1 MEKKKLNAET
11 GMDYNKVHTYDEA
24 VQAIEEI
31 GILPLANLVP
41 GHPSLES
48 LTEKDHWYTGSDL
61 DPWLWRARFP
71 GDGTAAYGKFFKKK
85 SILISRECFPWVKLI
100 LGSPRPLEE
109 RYEDGLVSKPA
120 MELFQHIQAEPG
132 IETRQLRAEAGMKAP
147 EMKKIFDQALLELQ
161 GSLDIVISGVQERRN
176 SQGERNGWNST
187 SYETVDDW
195 IHNARITVPSI
206 DAADARHRLK
216 ERLQSSC
223 SPEAMI
229 YFGKLFSF

>member
-1 MEKKKLNAET
+1 MKH
-11 GMDYNKVHTYDEA
+11 NKVHTYDEA
-24 VQAIEEI
+24 VQAVKEI
-31 GILPLANLVP
+31 GILPLAGLVP
-41 GHPSLES
+41 EHPSLES
-48 LTEKDHWYTGSDL
+48 LTEKDHWYTGSEL

-85 SILISRECFPWVKLI
+85 SILISSDCFPWVKII
-100 LGSPRPLEE
+100 LGSPRPLQE

-132 IETRQLRAEAGMKAP
+132 IETRRLRAEAGMKAP

-161 GSLDIVISGVQERRN
+161 GSLDIVISGVKERLN
-176 SQGERNGWNST
+176 SLGERNGWNST

-195 IHNARITVPSI
+195 IKNAQITIPPI
-206 DAADARHRLK
+206 DASEARSKLK

-223 SPEAMI
+223 SPEAMV